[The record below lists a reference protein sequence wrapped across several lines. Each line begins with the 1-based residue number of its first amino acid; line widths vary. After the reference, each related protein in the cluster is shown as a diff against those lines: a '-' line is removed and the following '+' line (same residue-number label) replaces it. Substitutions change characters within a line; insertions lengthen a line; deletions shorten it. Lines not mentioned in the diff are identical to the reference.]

1 MKKIASLVLAI
12 IMTASLC
19 SCDSSEGKDESERT
33 SSESASVVTTR
44 STKESTETDPTNKET
59 TGKETT
65 GKVTTQAKPTET
77 KPPVTDVLT
86 STTLENYPKVDGST
100 ATIPLAIGLLQKM
113 TGCSEIKAE
122 EYIKFTTTDPS
133 YHALAKGKADLL
145 LVYEPSQPTIDEL
158 DVFNTM
164 DMREIGLDA
173 LVFIVNE
180 DNPIDSLTSDQIRGI
195 YSGEITNWSE
205 VGGDDIEIVPFQ
217 RPVLSGSQTLMLNLM
232 MKNTAIMAPETEILV
247 SGDMGDLIEDIAAYN
262 NSANAIGFSVY
273 YYAKNMYTQ
282 PGLKFIAVD
291 NVSPSNETINSREY
305 EYVNPFYGIIPLDAD
320 PRAEAVL
327 DWLLTEDGQKL
338 LEDCGYVPIRKMN

>member
-1 MKKIASLVLAI
+1 MKKIVSLSLAI
-12 IMTASLC
+12 IMTLALC
-19 SCDSSEGKDESERT
+19 SCTHSEEKDGSKQVEGET
-33 SSESASVVTTR
+33 SA
-44 STKESTETDPTNKET
+44 
-59 TGKETT
+59 
-65 GKVTTQAKPTET
+65 KVTTVTTET
-77 KPPVTDVLT
+77 TKKEMTQTTTAETKAYITDVLT
-86 STTLENYPKVDGST
+86 STTLENYPTVDGST
-100 ATIPLAIGLLQKM
+100 ATIPLAIGLMQKM

-122 EYIKFTTTDPS
+122 EYIDFSTTDPS
-133 YHALAKGKADLL
+133 YHALAEGTADLL

-164 DMREIGLDA
+164 DVREIGLDA

-180 DNPIDSLTSDQIRGI
+180 DNPIDSLTSEQIRGI

-232 MKNTAIMAPETEILV
+232 MQDIAIMAPETEILV
-247 SGDMGDLIEDIAAYN
+247 SSSMGDVIEDIAAYN
-262 NSANAIGFSVY
+262 NSANAIGYSVY

-291 NVSPSNETINSREY
+291 DVTPSNVTINSREY
-305 EYVNPFYGIIPLDAD
+305 GYVNPFYGIIPLDAD
-320 PRAEAVL
+320 PRAEAIL

-338 LEDCGYVPIRKMN
+338 LEDCGYVPILKID